1 MRSIAG
7 LFAESP
13 FKPLQEHAMIV
24 KQCADL
30 LRECVTEY
38 AEEDFEQAE
47 ETVLQISRL
56 EHEADKIKTYIREN
70 MPRSIMMPVDRG
82 DLLDYLREQDHVSD
96 TIEAVALT
104 MSLRRTKLP
113 ASLKKDLQDLTRK
126 VCDVVDIVPLAMKA
140 MNELLDQTFLRKKE
154 TRVEE
159 YVSLLNEKEQL
170 TDVLELKMRQY
181 LYDLEANLSFAEFYH
196 IMTIVKL
203 LAQTADHAENCGD
216 RIRLMIAKR

>member
-1 MRSIAG
+1 
-7 LFAESP
+7 
-13 FKPLQEHAMIV
+13 MIV

-56 EHEADKIKTYIREN
+56 EHEADKLKTYIREN